1 MAINV
6 ANEPNQ
12 QLFGFLQMLAGFG
25 EAKRRYELLENQQK
39 GASQQATANA
49 VGGAVGDIGKGYFDG
64 KTRQWERA
72 EQDRRIQEQNAFRL
86 KLEQQD
92 QDLRSFGL
100 PTDQIESL
108 AQQQGMDSATFRDQL
123 RTQRAQQQFDM
134 IDAQKRSDKEYEYKY
149 SPAND
154 RKIRQL
160 NQDLDWL
167 VENQDNFTEEE
178 FDQFSTKILDQMS
191 GIKKHKVPRTTP
203 VPETWDEMV
212 QAQRIVEQEVPG
224 GLLIKS
230 FDRSGAPRTEYIK
243 YEQAEQDGGFTTKDY
258 MTLRKEAIES
268 LKTVGEDGIERP
280 PTQQEI
286 KEYVDAAMFD
296 KHMSYE
302 RQKAGF
308 PNQNP
313 MGHGGQ
319 PAPQTQFGPGAMG
332 GQPPPAQQYQQQE
345 QPGDPVPQAEQI
357 LMSVVQMYSDDPEN
371 WNPQDWPPQIR
382 KQVAGP
388 ARIVLEQ
395 LTKQWAETPPD
406 QIPPRIKENGQKLL
420 FIVEGK

>member
-49 VGGAVGDIGKGYFDG
+49 VGGAVGDIGKGHFDG

-108 AQQQGMDSATFRDQL
+108 AQQQGMDSAMFRDQL

-268 LKTVGEDGIERP
+268 LKTVGDDGIERP

-319 PAPQTQFGPGAMG
+319 PVPQTQFGPGAMG
-332 GQPPPAQQYQQQE
+332 GQPPPQASPEEGFLGTDDLALSKIEELASVHGPDPKKWPPEAKKQARPAAQ
-345 QPGDPVPQAEQI
+345 
-357 LMSVVQMYSDDPEN
+357 LMELELKQKYPNGFPEN
-371 WNPQDWPPQIR
+371 ATPEEATEVLRQID
-382 KQVAGP
+382 
-388 ARIVLEQ
+388 L
-395 LTKQWAETPPD
+395 
-406 QIPPRIKENGQKLL
+406 IKGIL
-420 FIVEGK
+420 GG